1 MTVRYKNLGLLGDIW
16 ARHIN
21 WRIIEIKA
29 MKECSSRL
37 AKLDQ
42 TAWGKLRSC
51 AVLTGQKDGQSNVQ
65 RTTKVPASN
74 QEEESS
80 SA

>member
-1 MTVRYKNLGLLGDIW
+1 
-16 ARHIN
+16 
-21 WRIIEIKA
+21 

-51 AVLTGQKDGQSNVQ
+51 AVLTGKKDGQSNVQ

-80 SA
+80 NTRGGQCYQTLPQTWVQFMAGM